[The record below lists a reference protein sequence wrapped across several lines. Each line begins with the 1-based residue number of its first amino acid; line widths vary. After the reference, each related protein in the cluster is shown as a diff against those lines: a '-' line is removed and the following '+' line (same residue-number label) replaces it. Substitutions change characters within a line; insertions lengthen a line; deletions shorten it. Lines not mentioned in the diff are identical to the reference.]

1 MLNLF
6 SSSLAT
12 TMRIRQKPIKKQE
25 ELPTEEELEFNLD
38 PTTNDELPKLLFEKL
53 KKKIEKE
60 AQKYVYL

>member
-1 MLNLF
+1 
-6 SSSLAT
+6 
-12 TMRIRQKPIKKQE
+12 MRIRQKPIKKQE